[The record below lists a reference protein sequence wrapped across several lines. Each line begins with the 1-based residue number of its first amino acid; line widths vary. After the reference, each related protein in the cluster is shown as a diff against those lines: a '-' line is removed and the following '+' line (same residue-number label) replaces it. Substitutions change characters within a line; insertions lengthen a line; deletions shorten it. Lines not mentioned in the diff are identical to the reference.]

1 MFQITDRAARQ
12 LKAALS
18 KAEDAENACFRI
30 GVKDNQVKLV
40 VDQQRPGDTAI
51 EHEGETLLVL
61 DSAAGSL
68 LYNRKLD
75 FEEHVSGL
83 VLKEAE

>member
-1 MFQITDRAARQ
+1 MFQVTERAARQ

-18 KAEDAENACFRI
+18 KAENTENACFRI
-30 GVKDNQVKLV
+30 GLKDKQVQLV
-40 VDQQRPGDTAI
+40 LDEERPGDTTI

-61 DSAAGSL
+61 DSTTGNRLS
-68 LYNRKLD
+68 NRKLD
-75 FEEHVSGL
+75 FAEQSSNL